1 MRLDV
6 DDTDPST
13 VQNILHSI
21 KTSAVEMTF
30 VRTVFQKPGFKKTQ
44 HKTLAYNQVVHINV
58 INLLNPLCPH

>member
-21 KTSAVEMTF
+21 KTSAIEMTF
-30 VRTVFQKPGFKKTQ
+30 VLPVFQKPGLKQMQ
-44 HKTLAYNQVVHINV
+44 HKTLACNQVVHINV
-58 INLLNPLCPH
+58 INLLNPLCPR